1 MSKLW
6 KDRVNEWLKV
16 SCDYRI
22 MLFCKYHDNQYS
34 KQYPKLPKVWGWFGW
49 KKGLKVSKAALL
61 GSIIIKYTDKNNGAT
76 ARNRLDLIGGS
87 VISPKNGTCSRNWN
101 FRTAWNIRWQY
112 WIAIINQSTNQI
124 RGSILADFGLFLV
137 GLWVKNDW
145 RASDKI
151 FKI

>member
-22 MLFCKYHDNQYS
+22 MLFCKYQYS
-34 KQYPKLPKVWGWFGW
+34 KNTQNYEDDLVEKWV
-49 KKGLKVSKAALL
+49 KVSKAALL
-61 GSIIIKYTDKNNGAT
+61 GSIIIKYSDKNNGAT
-76 ARNRLDLIGGS
+76 ARNRLELIGGS

-112 WIAIINQSTNQI
+112 WIASINQSTNQI

-137 GLWVKNDW
+137 GLWKKNDW

>member
-22 MLFCKYHDNQYS
+22 MLFCKYQYS
-34 KQYPKLPKVWGWFGW
+34 KNTQNYEDDLVEKWV
-49 KKGLKVSKAALL
+49 KVSKAALL
-61 GSIIIKYTDKNNGAT
+61 GSIIIKYSDKNNGAT
-76 ARNRLDLIGGS
+76 ARNRLELIGGS

-112 WIAIINQSTNQI
+112 WIASINQSTNQI

-137 GLWVKNDW
+137 GLWKKKWLTRIRQNL
-145 RASDKI
+145 
-151 FKI
+151 

>member
-22 MLFCKYHDNQYS
+22 MLFCKYQYS
-34 KQYPKLPKVWGWFGW
+34 KNTQKGVIWF
-49 KKGLKVSKAALL
+49 KKWDKVSKAALL
-61 GSIIIKYTDKNNGAT
+61 GSIIIKYSDKNNGAT
-76 ARNRLDLIGGS
+76 ARNRLELIGGS

-124 RGSILADFGLFLV
+124 RGSILADIGLFLV
-137 GLWVKNDW
+137 GLWKNDW

>member
-34 KQYPKLPKVWGWFGW
+34 KKYPKLWVFGW
-49 KKGLKVSKAALL
+49 KMGLKSQKPHS
-61 GSIIIKYTDKNNGAT
+61 GSIIIKYSDKNNGAT

-137 GLWVKNDW
+137 GLWKKNDW
-145 RASDKI
+145 RTSDKI